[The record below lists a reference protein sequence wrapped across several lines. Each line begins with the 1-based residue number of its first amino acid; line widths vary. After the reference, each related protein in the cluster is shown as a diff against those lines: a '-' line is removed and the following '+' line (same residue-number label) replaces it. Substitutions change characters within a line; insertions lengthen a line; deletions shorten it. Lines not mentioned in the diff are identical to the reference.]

1 MVTMKKYP
9 LFLII
14 FIGFLF
20 ASCAVSHSYYQSPLD
35 VNVNSYHVVPLR
47 SDSIKTALY
56 GSANFLA
63 GASNYQGRDNLMG
76 FQANIYQSHSLGLIN
91 AFYGAGFSKGSYH
104 VAEYYGTK
112 SNDTTYHIS
121 KSSQS
126 FGALGFNGGMSFAL
140 PGPRGRGEF
149 RIGFETAVYKE
160 FGQYLNYR
168 QALPD
173 SVADII
179 ATSGWTKTIGGTMEF
194 VSKSRRSGTVFSYKA
209 AIGGSFVSADNYRG
223 SQSADVPFYFSNT
236 LQLTKHKV
244 TGFAQLNFGKHQ
256 SSFQMGF
263 AYRLMQMR

>member
-1 MVTMKKYP
+1 MKKYSNC
-9 LFLII
+9 LLL
-14 FIGFLF
+14 FIGFLY
-20 ASCAVSHSYYQSPLD
+20 ASCSVSHSYYQSPLD

-47 SDSIKTALY
+47 SDSIKSAVY

-76 FQANIYQSHSLGLIN
+76 FQANIYQSHSLGLVN
-91 AFYGAGFSKGSYH
+91 AFYGAGFTKGSYH
-104 VAEYYGTK
+104 VGEYYGVK
-112 SNDTTYHIS
+112 SNSDTSYYIS

-126 FGALGFNGGMSFAL
+126 FGAYGLNGGMSFAL

-149 RIGFETAVYKE
+149 RIGFETALYKE

-168 QALPD
+168 QSLPD

-194 VSKSRRSGTVFSYKA
+194 VSKSRRSGNVFSYKA
-209 AIGGSFVSADNYRG
+209 AIGGSFVSADSYRG
-223 SQSADVPFYFSNT
+223 SESADVPFYFSNT
-236 LQLTKHKV
+236 LQLTIHNV
-244 TGFAQLNFGKHQ
+244 TGFAQLNFGKHE

-263 AYRLMQMR
+263 AYRFAKKR